1 MDGKTVSI
9 ELEVDV
15 ESETISGLAR
25 NSAGPARPFSGW
37 LGLLGVIDA
46 LLDGDSSAGRP
57 PTPLSTEE
65 DHADR

>member
-15 ESETISGLAR
+15 ESEISGLAR
-25 NSAGPARPFSGW
+25 NGAGPARPFSGW
-37 LGLLGVIDA
+37 LGLMGVIDA

-57 PTPLSTEE
+57 TTPPSTEE